1 MGQQVNLISE
11 LKLLNLNKLG
21 TVKTNRNNG
30 VELIELDPK
39 PSDLSMIKLKSM
51 FFYWRTELV
60 YVA

>member
-11 LKLLNLNKLG
+11 LKLLKVKLG